1 MDRTPG
7 TPRAILY
14 AAAAI
19 VAGIYLYALLMPP
32 AIADAGP
39 GLCLLKSAT
48 GVPCPLCGMSRAF
61 IRASHGDL
69 GGAFRSHGLF
79 PLIYLGGLVLLAS
92 IVADLVGSTR
102 FNTGSLVT
110 PLRAV
115 AGLVA
120 LFAVYWVLRL
130 VLLAGDGSLS
140 AAFYRSPVGR
150 LLGG

>member
-1 MDRTPG
+1 MDGPSG
-7 TPRAILY
+7 TPRAILI

-19 VAGIYLYALLMPP
+19 IAGIYLYALLMPP
-32 AIADAGP
+32 ATAAAGP

-48 GVPCPLCGMSRAF
+48 GAPCPLCGMSRAF

-79 PLIYLGGLVLLAS
+79 PLLYLGGLVLLAA
-92 IVADLVGSTR
+92 IVAELAGSTR
-102 FNTGSLVT
+102 FNTASLGT

-140 AAFYRSPVGR
+140 AAFHGSPVGR